1 MYNNSDVVQ
10 YVTNIMKQRFDWQDI
25 ALRTLILVAGVVSA
39 SLLIL
44 KGNAGAIPALAAG
57 ATLGVVLMSPT
68 ENSSR
73 D

>member
-1 MYNNSDVVQ
+1 MN
-10 YVTNIMKQRFDWQDI
+10 QRFDWQDI
-25 ALRTLILVAGVVSA
+25 ALRTLILVAGAVSA
-39 SLLIL
+39 GLLVL
-44 KGNAGAIPALAAG
+44 KGNAGALPALAAG